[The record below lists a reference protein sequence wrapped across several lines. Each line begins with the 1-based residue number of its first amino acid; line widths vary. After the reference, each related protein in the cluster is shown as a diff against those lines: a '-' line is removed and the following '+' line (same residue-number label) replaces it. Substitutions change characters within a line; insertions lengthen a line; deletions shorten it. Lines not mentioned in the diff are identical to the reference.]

1 MIYILTHN
9 KYKKYKKKTGGR
21 QKGTPNKIT
30 SEIRDKISILVNGTI
45 DSIDINT
52 LTHYQKVKLLNSLC
66 QYVIPK
72 LQSADYQ
79 TGTSDMPSQVN
90 IRFIDNDGNDISD
103 QHKEE
108 IEQIRTL
115 DETDRGLRADMH
127 NILRGDESKC
137 IIN

>member
-1 MIYILTHN
+1 MR
-9 KYKKYKKKTGGR
+9 KKTGGR

-79 TGTSDMPSQVN
+79 IGTPDMPSAVS
-90 IRFIDNDGNDISD
+90 IKFIDNNGVDILD
-103 QHKEE
+103 QHKDE
-108 IEQIRTL
+108 IEHMRTL
-115 DETDRGLRADMH
+115 DENDRGLAMDMH
-127 NILRGDESKC
+127 NIIRGDESKC
-137 IIN
+137 IVN

>member
-1 MIYILTHN
+1 MR
-9 KYKKYKKKTGGR
+9 KKTGGR

-30 SEIRDKISILVNGTI
+30 SEIRDKISILVSGTI

-79 TGTSDMPSQVN
+79 IGTSDIPSQVN
-90 IRFIDNDGNDISD
+90 IKFIDSDGKDISD
-103 QHKEE
+103 QYNNE
-108 IEQIRTL
+108 IENMKAM
-115 DETDRGLRADMH
+115 DEDDRGLAMDMH

>member
-1 MIYILTHN
+1 MR
-9 KYKKYKKKTGGR
+9 KKTGGR

-30 SEIRDKISILVNGTI
+30 SEIRDKISILVSGTI

-72 LQSADYQ
+72 LQSADYHIG
-79 TGTSDMPSQVN
+79 TGDMPSQVN
-90 IRFIDNDGNDISD
+90 IKFIDNSGKDISD
-103 QHKEE
+103 QYNNE
-108 IEQIRTL
+108 IENMRNMDQN
-115 DETDRGLRADMH
+115 DRGLAMDMH

>member
-1 MIYILTHN
+1 MR
-9 KYKKYKKKTGGR
+9 KKTGGR

-30 SEIRDKISILVNGTI
+30 SEIRDKISILVSGTI

-79 TGTSDMPSQVN
+79 IGTPDMPSAVS
-90 IRFIDNDGNDISD
+90 IKFIDNNGVDISD
-103 QHKEE
+103 QHKED
-108 IEQIRTL
+108 IEHMRNL
-115 DETDRGLRADMH
+115 DENDRGLAMDMH
-127 NILRGDESKC
+127 NIIRGDESKVV
-137 IIN
+137 IN

>member
-1 MIYILTHN
+1 MKRI
-9 KYKKYKKKTGGR
+9 KTGGR

-30 SEIRDKISILVNGTI
+30 SEIRDKISILVSGTI

-79 TGTSDMPSQVN
+79 IGTPDMPSAVS
-90 IRFIDNDGNDISD
+90 IKLSLIHI
-103 QHKEE
+103 
-108 IEQIRTL
+108 
-115 DETDRGLRADMH
+115 
-127 NILRGDESKC
+127 
-137 IIN
+137 

>member
-1 MIYILTHN
+1 MR
-9 KYKKYKKKTGGR
+9 KKTGGR

-30 SEIRDKISILVNGTI
+30 SEIRDKISILVSGTI

-79 TGTSDMPSQVN
+79 IGKPDMPSAVS
-90 IRFIDNDGNDISD
+90 IKFIDNNGVDISD
-103 QHKEE
+103 QHKED
-108 IEQIRTL
+108 IEHMRNM
-115 DETDRGLRADMH
+115 DENDRGLAMDMH
-127 NILRGDESKC
+127 NIIRGDESKC
-137 IIN
+137 IINQRCF

>member
-1 MIYILTHN
+1 MSVYHSKVTECWLSDRYIR
-9 KYKKYKKKTGGR
+9 Y
-21 QKGTPNKIT
+21 
-30 SEIRDKISILVNGTI
+30 
-45 DSIDINT
+45 
-52 LTHYQKVKLLNSLC
+52 
-66 QYVIPK
+66 
-72 LQSADYQ
+72 A
-79 TGTSDMPSQVN
+79 SQVN

>member
-1 MIYILTHN
+1 MR
-9 KYKKYKKKTGGR
+9 KKTGGR

-30 SEIRDKISILVNGTI
+30 SEIRDKISILVSGTI

-72 LQSADYQ
+72 LQSADFQ
-79 TGTSDMPSQVN
+79 IGTPDMPSAVS
-90 IRFIDNDGNDISD
+90 IKFIDNSGKDISD
-103 QHKEE
+103 QYDNE
-108 IEQIRTL
+108 IENMRNM
-115 DETDRGLRADMH
+115 DENDRGLAMDMH

>member
-1 MIYILTHN
+1 MR
-9 KYKKYKKKTGGR
+9 KKTGGR

-30 SEIRDKISILVNGTI
+30 SEIRDKISILVSGTI

-79 TGTSDMPSQVN
+79 IGTPDMPSAVS
-90 IRFIDNDGNDISD
+90 IKFIDNNGVDISD
-103 QHKEE
+103 QHQKD
-108 IEQIRTL
+108 IEHMRNL
-115 DETDRGLRADMH
+115 DQNDRGLAMDMH
-127 NILRGDESKC
+127 NIIRGDESKC

>member
-1 MIYILTHN
+1 MNYTKRVEYGN
-9 KYKKYKKKTGGR
+9 
-21 QKGTPNKIT
+21 
-30 SEIRDKISILVNGTI
+30 
-45 DSIDINT
+45 
-52 LTHYQKVKLLNSLC
+52 
-66 QYVIPK
+66 
-72 LQSADYQ
+72 
-79 TGTSDMPSQVN
+79 SQVS
-90 IRFIDNDGNDISD
+90 IRFIDNDGTDISV

>member
-1 MIYILTHN
+1 MKRI
-9 KYKKYKKKTGGR
+9 KTGGR

-30 SEIRDKISILVNGTI
+30 SEIRDKISILVSGTI

-79 TGTSDMPSQVN
+79 IGTPDMPSAVS
-90 IRFIDNDGNDISD
+90 IKFIDNSGKDISD
-103 QHKEE
+103 QYNNE
-108 IEQIRTL
+108 IENMRNMDQN
-115 DETDRGLRADMH
+115 DRGLAMDMH

-137 IIN
+137 IVNE

>member
-1 MIYILTHN
+1 MR
-9 KYKKYKKKTGGR
+9 KKTGGR

-30 SEIRDKISILVNGTI
+30 SEIRDKISILVSGTI

-79 TGTSDMPSQVN
+79 IGTGDMPSQVN
-90 IRFIDNDGNDISD
+90 IKFIDNSGKDISD

-108 IEQIRTL
+108 IEQIKTL

>member
-1 MIYILTHN
+1 MIYFLTHN
-9 KYKKYKKKTGGR
+9 KYKKWERKGGR

-30 SEIRDKISILVNGTI
+30 SEIRDKISILVSGTI

-79 TGTSDMPSQVN
+79 IGIPDMPSAVS
-90 IRFIDNDGNDISD
+90 IKFIDNSGKDISD
-103 QHKEE
+103 QYNNE
-108 IEQIRTL
+108 IENMKAM
-115 DETDRGLRADMH
+115 DEDDRGLAMDMH
-127 NILRGDESKC
+127 NIIRGDESKC